1 MHEEQSHVPARSD
14 RIHDLERSSEIRSA
28 TERRLGLHQHLSLL
42 PMSTLSHSKGSSP
55 VEHPTQV
62 QPEPKASCRHRKS
75 KKKYAALVWAGVA
88 AAPRKP
94 PESGG
99 SKETLDSS
107 T

>member
-1 MHEEQSHVPARSD
+1 
-14 RIHDLERSSEIRSA
+14 
-28 TERRLGLHQHLSLL
+28 
-42 PMSTLSHSKGSSP
+42 MSTLSHVKRGSSP

-75 KKKYAALVWAGVA
+75 KKKYAALVWAVV
-88 AAPRKP
+88 APRKP

-99 SKETLDSS
+99 SKQTLDSS